1 MARRITEEEYAK
13 RVAFIKAV
21 LAKNPDK
28 PRNHFHRNC
37 GWDYTF
43 LDRLAK
49 EEGIVFGKPKR
60 SYSGWKIR
68 EG

>member
-1 MARRITEEEYAK
+1 MGRYVSAEERQRR
-13 RVAFIKAV
+13 VDFIKGV
-21 LAKNPDK
+21 LSRDPSKT
-28 PRNHFHRNC
+28 RNHFHRNC

-43 LDRLAK
+43 LDMLAEK
-49 EEGIVFGKPKR
+49 EGIVFGKPKR